1 MADTPPPGAT
11 PTGFQR
17 TSGGG
22 VRWHPPT
29 PEELSRLLPQY
40 EIECLLGRGGMGAVY
55 RGTQRTLDRPVAIK
69 ILPPDLDDAEGNYAE
84 RFKNEAKMMAKMDHP
99 AIVAVHDFGETSE
112 HQLYFV
118 MAFIDGT
125 DVDRMIHEQGR
136 LPAEHALAVTA
147 HVCDALAYAHA
158 RGVVHRDIKPANIL
172 INMEGQVK
180 VADFG
185 LAKASEAGAGA
196 LTKTGL
202 AMGTPDYVAPEAL
215 ILGANVDGRA
225 DLYAVGVMLYQ
236 MLTGAVPRG
245 AWKPASVVVPG
256 LDRRFDDIIDRAMQ
270 TDPADRYPSAEELR
284 RDLDVILTT
293 PMVQERGESSV
304 AIPKQVLLASQSRRA
319 PAKKVATSAP
329 AAAAVKSSAPAKP
342 EPSKLPWILGIAAVA
357 LLGVGGVVMMGKRG
371 GEEKVVTPAPI
382 ANRPTTTP
390 TPAKAEPKPVEVK
403 TAPAASSSTSP
414 QVPSSAPLPV
424 SASSSAFPPGK
435 WVKLFTK
442 FEDLP
447 EQLRKPNSGVKF
459 EDGWIRITNKTRL
472 FIGIPMAPTSN
483 YAVRA
488 KVLHETTG
496 DSGWT
501 MITAR
506 ENTNGR
512 YAFSA
517 KVSGLQCFSDHFKD
531 GTQKTIFNTPYPTDL
546 PVGSEFDIEV
556 AAVGDRLFTRFN
568 NSLAKFVRDNE
579 HHSGTTSISGI
590 EDLRDIEVM
599 NLDGLPEAEA
609 LKLLGVDEKGNDLRQ
624 PAALTSPAPAAP
636 ASSSPSLPVSKAPA
650 PASPSTEKF
659 PPGQWVK
666 VFTKKEELPDQY
678 RSGKNEAQFVDGWTI
693 PKETFHP
700 YFSEKKDFGV
710 RAKFKVDSEPIKGT
724 LILRESGSWENKTRV
739 AVELRITSKKI
750 FELVHCG
757 VIIDGKSTDK
767 GAVSRP
773 ATPEELSK
781 PLALELFA
789 IGDRFYAFLNDR
801 LFGQFES
808 ESVNRLGILAVDS
821 VGPLRDIEVINLDGL
836 SEAEALRLLGVDE
849 QGNDLRALAAKEAE
863 AQSAAAKEAAAI
875 AAIPELKEL
884 HAQFEKLRAERV
896 EAVFAADRAKL
907 NTGYLGGL
915 DRTIADEKKAGHLD
929 GVLALEA
936 EKKAIAAGQPLPADE
951 ESTPEA
957 LKKLRQIYRDSLAKL
972 ETQRVVNLKAL
983 TDPLGVRL
991 KQLESSLTQQNR
1003 IDDAKFVRGYRERL
1017 EQGEAAGP
1025 ADNEAEVKEAGKG
1038 ARAPAKEFPPGDD
1051 RKAAEWVISVGGGV
1065 MINDDG
1071 ATRRVNSVD
1080 SLPKGRFWIK
1090 EVNLV
1095 FSRTTPPKLP
1105 IEDLVALTGLGEIT
1119 RFESV
1124 GVPLDDDD
1132 LTVLSTMPLLDS
1144 VRIDTAL
1151 LSDECIPHLS
1161 EVRRLNSLSINN
1173 CPDFRGLRLADLAG
1187 SPVSKLG
1194 FENSGVVDA
1203 AFEDADRI
1211 KTLEHVVL
1219 SNVPITDAVFP
1230 HLSKLERLRYLVIK
1244 SSTGSTTMT
1253 VSIEGLAQMKNLRSV
1268 TTLGWNFVPG
1278 QVGDT
1283 AKRLAQLVPELTSI
1297 ETTSVPFTK
1306 EDIAEFAVFQD
1317 LTRLVF
1323 GGSNITD
1330 AVLEGSLALPKLT
1343 RIELN
1348 SGVSISDEGL
1358 ATLAKHKT
1366 LTEIVAV
1373 DVSRISDEALL
1384 KLVDLKTLKMLQLQ
1398 RCSKITPAGIEA
1410 FQKAR
1415 PDVTVVR

>member
-29 PEELSRLLPQY
+29 PEELGRLLPQY

-55 RGTQRTLDRPVAIK
+55 KGVQRTLDRPVAIK

-99 AIVAVHDFGETSE
+99 AIVAVFDFGETSE

-158 RGVVHRDIKPANIL
+158 RGVVHRDIKPANVL

-236 MLTGAVPRG
+236 MLTGVVPRG

-319 PAKKVATSAP
+319 PAKKLATSAP

-342 EPSKLPWILGIAAVA
+342 EPSKLPWVIGIAAVVV
-357 LLGVGGVVMMGKRG
+357 LGLGGVVMMGKRG
-371 GEEKVVTPAPI
+371 GKEKAVTPAPI
-382 ANRPTTTP
+382 ASRPVTP
-390 TPAKAEPKPVEVK
+390 PAPNKAEPKPAEVK
-403 TAPAASSSTSP
+403 AAPVTHASTAP
-414 QVPSSAPLPV
+414 VSSAPAPP
-424 SASSSAFPPGK
+424 ASPGSSEFPPGQ
-435 WVKLFTK
+435 WVKVFTK
-442 FEDLP
+442 LEDLP
-447 EQLRKPNSGVKF
+447 EGLRKAGVKF
-459 EDGWIRITNKTRL
+459 DDGWFIFPGSSTSERMRIDFPDGVRMLK
-472 FIGIPMAPTSN
+472 N
-483 YAVRA
+483 YAVRVRSRVSKA
-488 KVLHETTG
+488 IGFHSALVIRRQPSGERHYQFSLHG
-496 DSGWT
+496 
-501 MITAR
+501 A
-506 ENTNGR
+506 
-512 YAFSA
+512 YA
-517 KVSGLQCFSDHFKD
+517 
-531 GTQKTIFNTPYPTDL
+531 KTISCNKRVDQAYTPLFD
-546 PVGSEFDIEV
+546 VGGTLASDGKEYTMTFGAI
-556 AAVGDRLFTRFN
+556 GDRLVGKYADYPVFTTQDSEF
-568 NSLAKFVRDNE
+568 
-579 HHSGTTSISGI
+579 SGGGGYISGGHDI
-590 EDLRDIEVM
+590 RDIEVI

-624 PAALTSPAPAAP
+624 PAALTSATPAAP
-636 ASSSPSLPVSKAPA
+636 GSSSPSLPVSKAPA
-650 PASPSTEKF
+650 PQVSPSTGKF

-666 VFTKKEELPDQY
+666 VFTKFEDLPEDL
-678 RSGKNEAQFVDGWTI
+678 RKPESGVKFEDGWIRIANSKRATI
-693 PKETFHP
+693 SIPEVLTGN
-700 YFSEKKDFGV
+700 YSI
-710 RAKFKVDSEPIKGT
+710 RAKFVRENGDKVNAGISLRDDGIIDFAFDCNPNFQLQKGIARSQFQLINRKPTPLVKVGDVYSMEVGAVANRIIGRFNSGITAIFITSREVDSQAGVARI
-724 LILRESGSWENKTRV
+724 GSCED
-739 AVELRITSKKI
+739 I
-750 FELVHCG
+750 
-757 VIIDGKSTDK
+757 
-767 GAVSRP
+767 
-773 ATPEELSK
+773 
-781 PLALELFA
+781 
-789 IGDRFYAFLNDR
+789 
-801 LFGQFES
+801 
-808 ESVNRLGILAVDS
+808 
-821 VGPLRDIEVINLDGL
+821 RDIEVMNLDGL
-836 SEAEALRLLGVDE
+836 PEAEALRLLGVDE

-972 ETQRVVNLKAL
+972 ETQRVANLKAL

-1017 EQGEAAGP
+1017 EQGSSGARARIEATP
-1025 ADNEAEVKEAGKG
+1025 KEAGKS

-1051 RKAAEWVISVGGGV
+1051 RRAAEWVISVGGSIRIHGS
-1065 MINDDG
+1065 DG
-1071 ATRRVNSVD
+1071 LVERVSDLPRGKFEISAVYLEFTSNRRPVAQIPD
-1080 SLPKGRFWIK
+1080 LLPLVGLKGLK
-1090 EVNLV
+1090 
-1095 FSRTTPPKLP
+1095 
-1105 IEDLVALTGLGEIT
+1105 
-1119 RFESV
+1119 
-1124 GVPLDDDD
+1124 
-1132 LTVLSTMPLLDS
+1132 
-1144 VRIDTAL
+1144 
-1151 LSDECIPHLS
+1151 
-1161 EVRRLNSLSINN
+1161 RLNVRNIPTTEAHWEILPSL
-1173 CPDFRGLRLADLAG
+1173 
-1187 SPVSKLG
+1187 VSLEG
-1194 FENSGVVDA
+1194 FLTESSGV
-1203 AFEDADRI
+1203 
-1211 KTLEHVVL
+1211 
-1219 SNVPITDAVFP
+1219 TDAVFG
-1230 HLSKLERLRYLVIK
+1230 HLAATKVRMIDLNFEPALRGEGIEELVEMKSVEKLHFNNNRLSEEGLRQIGRLETLTSLAISNSGNSLRDENLPLLAGLKNLESLIVRRTPLTAEGVAAVKPWNGLTMLGFDMAPGSTAKQVPVLAAAFPKLETL
-1244 SSTGSTTMT
+1244 
-1253 VSIEGLAQMKNLRSV
+1253 SIEGEPTWDYSADDIKALAGFSQLTSLSVTSSAIDDDALIGVLAVTALESLRFVNCGKVTDAAMVSLGRHNALKLISLEKLPGVTDAGLQHLAGLRSLV
-1268 TTLGWNFVPG
+1268 
-1278 QVGDT
+1278 
-1283 AKRLAQLVPELTSI
+1283 RLEL
-1297 ETTSVPFTK
+1297 
-1306 EDIAEFAVFQD
+1306 
-1317 LTRLVF
+1317 
-1323 GGSNITD
+1323 
-1330 AVLEGSLALPKLT
+1330 LECPNL
-1343 RIELN
+1343 
-1348 SGVSISDEGL
+1348 
-1358 ATLAKHKT
+1358 
-1366 LTEIVAV
+1366 
-1373 DVSRISDEALL
+1373 
-1384 KLVDLKTLKMLQLQ
+1384 
-1398 RCSKITPAGIEA
+1398 TPAAIEA

-1415 PDVTVVR
+1415 PDVTVTR